1 MKKLLRLIISAS
13 ILFAGASSAFSFGK
27 KDVSYRNV
35 EDMDSWQETFDINEK
50 KEGKYNIYVEA
61 KDKGGN
67 TEIAGPYNLFIDPD
81 SDYAIC
87 SITNPIN
94 NMRVPGN
101 LNIVGTCVDDDG
113 ISEVWLVLDGGDP
126 VKA

>member
-1 MKKLLRLIISAS
+1 MKKSLKKIIFCF
-13 ILFAGASSAFSFGK
+13 ILGASCFSAFTLGK
-27 KDVSYRNV
+27 RDAEYRDV
-35 EDMDSWQETFDINEK
+35 EEMDSWQETFDINEK

-81 SDYAIC
+81 SDYAI
-87 SITNPIN
+87 SGITNPIN

-101 LNIVGTCVDDDG
+101 LNIVGTCVDDDAVA
-113 ISEVWLVLDGGDP
+113 EVWLILDG
-126 VKA
+126 